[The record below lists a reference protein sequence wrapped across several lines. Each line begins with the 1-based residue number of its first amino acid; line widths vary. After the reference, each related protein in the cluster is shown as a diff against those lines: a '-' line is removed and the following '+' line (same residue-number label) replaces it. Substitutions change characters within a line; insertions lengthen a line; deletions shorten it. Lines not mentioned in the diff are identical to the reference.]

1 MSDLAIGAAAPDGS
15 GGLLRARTL
24 GLLLVLGLVGFMG
37 ALVLGAYAPDLKS
50 GRNGGA
56 HALSN
61 AATGYSAIVSLTRA
75 LGGDPQILR
84 DPRQF
89 DTPHLLVI
97 TPEKGSTDISAALE
111 DRDTEPTLFVLP
123 KWETQRDPR
132 HSGWV
137 RKVGMA
143 PLYEAT
149 SVLSPVY
156 VLVMR
161 RYGTTQ
167 PLATSPDLPATIR
180 FTAPRLVQTI
190 DRIEQDKDRLKDP
203 DYRKSTTLHPL
214 VTDDQG
220 GVLAAQLGDR
230 PLYVLSD
237 PDLLNNMGMKDE
249 RQAAAALAL
258 LQWMNGGTLDGIA
271 FDVSYN
277 GFGRSRSPLK
287 LLFEPPFVAM
297 SLTVV
302 AALLL
307 AGIQAFGRFG
317 PIRPRERAIALG
329 KAALID
335 NSAALIRKAGREA
348 GMGARYAAVIRDWAA
363 RAFGA
368 PAHLRDGALDAYLD
382 ALKGRAQ
389 FTGLA
394 AQATDARSRPEL
406 LDAARAL
413 HDWKGETIR

>member
-1 MSDLAIGAAAPDGS
+1 MSDLAIGTAPES
-15 GGLLRARTL
+15 LTGLLRARTL
-24 GLLLVLGLVGFMG
+24 GLLLVLGLIGFIG
-37 ALVLGAYAPDLKS
+37 ALVLGAYAPDLRS

-75 LGGDPQILR
+75 LGGDPQVLR

-89 DTPHLLVI
+89 GTAHLLVV
-97 TPEKGSTDISAALE
+97 TPEKGAVDISAALE
-111 DRDTEPTLFVLP
+111 DREADPTLFVLP

-137 RKVGMA
+137 HKVGMA

-149 SVLSPVY
+149 SVLAPGWRF
-156 VLVMR
+156 VMR
-161 RYGTTQ
+161 RYGITQ
-167 PLATSPDLPATIR
+167 PLTSRRDLPPAIR
-180 FTAPRLVQTI
+180 FKAPRLVQTI
-190 DRIEQDKDRLKDP
+190 DRVEEDEDRMKDP
-203 DYRKSTTLHPL
+203 DYRAAIELHPL
-214 VTDDQG
+214 VIDEKG
-220 GVLAAQLGDR
+220 GVLVAQLGDR

-271 FDVSYN
+271 FDVSFN

-317 PIRPRERAIALG
+317 PVRPRERAIALG

-394 AQATDARSRPEL
+394 AQAADARSRPEL